1 MKQFGPTGASM
12 VRLSS
17 ESLHPVG
24 TILMAGPMTKL
35 MEQIRYQIKKNANE
49 SIYRK
54 VVYSQ

>member
-1 MKQFGPTGASM
+1 M